1 MKNRVY
7 IFTNGTLKRKD
18 NSLVYIT
25 EEDDKKYI
33 PVENVKEILIFG
45 ETDINKKLLTF
56 ISQKEIILS
65 YFNYYGYYMGSF
77 YPREHYNS
85 GFMTLKQATKYNQ
98 ESERLKIARKFVEGA
113 ALNSLKN
120 LKYYNNR
127 GRSLSKNITKIKK
140 RIDKLENQND
150 TEELMAV
157 EGSIK
162 KIYYKCF
169 NKIINDS
176 DFHFASRNRRPPK
189 DRINALIS
197 FSNSLI
203 YTTVLGQIYHTHL
216 DPRIGYLHTTNNRRF
231 SLNLDVAEIFKPVVG
246 DRIIFKL
253 INKNQ
258 ISKEDFVKEE
268 KGIMLNEDGRKKYLQ
283 KLQDRLAQTIKHNN
297 LKKKISYKRL
307 IRVELYKLEKHLIDE
322 EKYQPFVMEW

>member
-1 MKNRVY
+1 MKETVY

-25 EEDDKKYI
+25 EKEDKKYI
-33 PVENVKEILIFG
+33 PVENVKEILVFG

-65 YFNYYGYYMGSF
+65 YFNYYGYYTGSF

-85 GFMTLKQATKYNQ
+85 GFMTLKQATKYNHDA
-98 ESERLKIARKFVEGA
+98 ERFKIAKKFVEGA

-120 LKYYNNR
+120 LKYYDSR
-127 GRSLSKNITKIKK
+127 GRSIYNNIAEIKK
-140 RIDKLENQND
+140 YLDQIDKQND
-150 TEELMAV
+150 ISELMSI
-157 EGSIK
+157 EGNIK

-169 NKIINDS
+169 NVIINNS
-176 DFHFASRNRRPPK
+176 DFHFATRNRRPPK

-216 DPRIGYLHTTNNRRF
+216 DPRIGYLHSTNDRRF
-231 SLNLDVAEIFKPVVG
+231 SLNLDIAEIFKPVIG
-246 DRIIFKL
+246 DRIIFNL
-253 INKNQ
+253 INRNQ
-258 ISKEDFVKEE
+258 LSKSDFVKEE
-268 KGIMLNEDGRKKYLQ
+268 KGIMLNEDGRKTYLE
-283 KLQDRLAQTIKHNN
+283 KLQDRLSQTIKHSK
-297 LKKKISYKRL
+297 LKKRISYKRL
-307 IRVELYKLEKHLIDE
+307 IRVELYKLEKHLIGE
-322 EKYQPFVMEW
+322 EEYTPFVKEW